1 MIYYLYDI
9 ENNNIY
15 LSQSTN
21 PYDNSTTIAPPSI
34 DREDYSFDTTKQVWS
49 KNSTFLATKKA
60 NDLTTRINE
69 LLLRFDSICNQKVE
83 TAFTTVTGN
92 PYSELLIKRYE
103 TKYLVAKRF
112 IATGDTADSDT
123 LSLEAGF
130 NNLSVTDFANLI
142 IKMGD
147 TLKSTL
153 DTLNIKID
161 AVRVRIKNI
170 LLVDKDLTKAKTI
183 LIKFEALPYTATNAD
198 IVAIFS

>member
-69 LLLRFDSICNQKVE
+69 LLLR
-83 TAFTTVTGN
+83 
-92 PYSELLIKRYE
+92 RYE

-130 NNLSVTDFANLI
+130 NNL
-142 IKMGD
+142 
-147 TLKSTL
+147 L